1 MKQTDRGLENTH
13 LSDVQDYL
21 KEHADSIMRSDR
33 PFSKYMRAV
42 IRKKGLKQRDIFLW
56 ADIPERYG
64 YKLISEEKR
73 TKQRDVILRI
83 CYAAEF
89 TLEETQR
96 ALRIYEMPQLYEK
109 IPRDVVLMVCFGD
122 RPGSVNDVNA
132 VLSES
137 PVEVSEDDI
146 INIMSTFSGKI
157 MQVPPM
163 YSALK
168 VDGRK
173 LVDLAR
179 EGIEV
184 ERKAR
189 EIEIFEL
196 EILEVSLPLVRF
208 RVNCSKGT

>member
-42 IRKKGLKQRDIFLW
+42 IRKKGLKQRDVFLW

-64 YKLISEEKR
+64 YKLVSEEKR
-73 TKQRDVILRI
+73 TRQRDVILRI

-132 VLSES
+132 VLKGHGMEELRS
-137 PVEVSEDDI
+137 
-146 INIMSTFSGKI
+146 SGV
-157 MQVPPM
+157 QEN
-163 YSALK
+163 L
-168 VDGRK
+168 
-173 LVDLAR
+173 
-179 EGIEV
+179 
-184 ERKAR
+184 
-189 EIEIFEL
+189 
-196 EILEVSLPLVRF
+196 
-208 RVNCSKGT
+208 